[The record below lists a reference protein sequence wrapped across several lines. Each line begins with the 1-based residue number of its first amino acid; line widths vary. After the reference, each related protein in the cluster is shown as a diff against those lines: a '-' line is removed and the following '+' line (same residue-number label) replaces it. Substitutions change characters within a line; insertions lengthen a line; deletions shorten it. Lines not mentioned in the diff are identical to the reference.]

1 MNKVISTQDGSGS
14 EVEEYKKS
22 LMESLIT
29 DIISKDG
36 DISQAEEL
44 ERFQNQLSSPNISL
58 SQKIN
63 NIMGYQVTLIAPMLM
78 MISDKDLTDKD
89 LRRVRGAEKLFY
101 ILDKIQNY
109 VYRKTEYEMAEEID
123 FTHPK
128 IQKAFEFMVEA
139 MLETMNEV
147 GIDEIAMENFVT
159 TFGLKMQGF
168 EQDLNTRMRGVASS
182 ISQLSKV
189 TNPLMEKYRETKN

>member
-44 ERFQNQLSSPNISL
+44 ERFQSQLSSPNISL

-101 ILDKIQNY
+101 ILDKKFLP
-109 VYRKTEYEMAEEID
+109 VLLR
-123 FTHPK
+123 F
-128 IQKAFEFMVEA
+128 
-139 MLETMNEV
+139 
-147 GIDEIAMENFVT
+147 
-159 TFGLKMQGF
+159 
-168 EQDLNTRMRGVASS
+168 QDLLIDVIALIPVAKFH
-182 ISQLSKV
+182 ILV
-189 TNPLMEKYRETKN
+189 